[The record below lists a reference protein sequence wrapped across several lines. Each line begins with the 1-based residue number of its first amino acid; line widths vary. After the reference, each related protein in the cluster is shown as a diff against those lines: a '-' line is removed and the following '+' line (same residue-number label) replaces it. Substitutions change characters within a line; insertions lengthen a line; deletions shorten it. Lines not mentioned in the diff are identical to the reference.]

1 MFLREFFGK
10 GIDINKE
17 MSKSKDDSSMNND
30 LFWFIID
37 HDKLHKDFFH
47 PIAKQI
53 HKSHKNNTL
62 DKEDLTKEFMPM
74 VKKGCKEFYHQ
85 NKLPGHFENNF
96 SKELMKEMCERLYDH
111 YREDITSGKHYKIGV

>member
-10 GIDINKE
+10 SVDINK
-17 MSKSKDDSSMNND
+17 MMAKNKDDNTMNND

-47 PIAKQI
+47 PVATKI
-53 HKSHKNNTL
+53 HKAHKNNTL
-62 DKEDLTKEFMPM
+62 DKEEITKEFMPM
-74 VKKGCKEFYHQ
+74 VKKGCKEFYHH

-96 SKELMKEMCERLYDH
+96 DTELMKEMCERLYDH
-111 YREDITSGKHYKIGV
+111 YREDITSGKHYEIGA